1 LWVYY
6 GFPVSCYEGKNVEE
20 VRFMSGYKMGQT
32 DESEVDLAAILQ
44 RNIPAFAEVSKFPG
58 NRRDLAIVVDQTI
71 SADDILRLARK
82 VGGNQVVGINLF
94 DTYQGTGV
102 PDGKKSLA
110 FSIVLQNTERTLEDK
125 EIAETMERVV
135 DALRVEFNATLRD

>member
-1 LWVYY
+1 LLEKKLGLKSKAIV
-6 GFPVSCYEGKNVEE
+6 FEVE
-20 VRFMSGYKMGQT
+20 
-32 DESEVDLAAILQ
+32 LAAILQ

>member
-1 LWVYY
+1 
-6 GFPVSCYEGKNVEE
+6 
-20 VRFMSGYKMGQT
+20 M
-32 DESEVDLAAILQ
+32 
-44 RNIPAFAEVSKFPG
+44 
-58 NRRDLAIVVDQTI
+58 VDQAI

-94 DTYQGTGV
+94 DTYQGIGV